1 MESLGVQLSSKAL
14 KAIIAEVVLE
24 IFTTMYEMW
33 FFREIRANLGNFSFK
48 FACLNVKFDNYCMK
62 FAYFN
67 LKFDCFNSKIG
78 LCFNTESQILCI
90 SL

>member
-33 FFREIRANLGNFSFK
+33 FFAKSERIWAIFPSNLPV
-48 FACLNVKFDNYCMK
+48 LM
-62 FAYFN
+62 
-67 LKFDCFNSKIG
+67 
-78 LCFNTESQILCI
+78 
-90 SL
+90 